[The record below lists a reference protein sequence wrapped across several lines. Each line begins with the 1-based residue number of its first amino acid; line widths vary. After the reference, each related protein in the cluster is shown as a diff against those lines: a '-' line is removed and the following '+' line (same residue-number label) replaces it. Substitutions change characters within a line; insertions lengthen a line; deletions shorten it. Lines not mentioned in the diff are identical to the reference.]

1 MQFSPKSPYSLL
13 LFAAL
18 ILAAVGGYYKY
29 ARSAL
34 PPAGK
39 ELVIN
44 VVPLEAQ
51 DVRLTSQ
58 YVGYVTPIKSV
69 EIVPN
74 VSGYI
79 DEVWAEGG
87 QTVAEGDNLVLI
99 DQREYKA
106 QLNAAAAAAAQA
118 KADFDNAKTYYN
130 RMKKAGKKAV
140 SASELDQAKAQFLA
154 ADAALQQ
161 AEAEQ
166 QKADVLYNY
175 TVLQAPISG
184 IVGDVTLTK
193 GDYVAPGGTSL
204 FSIIQFDPIR
214 VKFAIS
220 DKEYLSAAARA
231 GGGKLFA
238 GEDIQ
243 IRLADGRIYPAAG
256 VFRYTDNQVDKSTN
270 SVTVFAD
277 FANTDKQ
284 LLANSY
290 VDVLL
295 SKQMKDIFL
304 VRQNYA
310 TLNDKGAFV
319 YVMQKGNLKQVP
331 LKIAGYLDDY
341 YITENK
347 FAQDEY
353 LVVDKIGRIAPGTKL
368 KMRIAPA
375 ETEEK

>member
-1 MQFSPKSPYSLL
+1 MNSEMKRVVITGMGVISPVGNDVNTFWESLKTGKCGISRL
-13 LFAAL
+13 EGFEEYNLPIHVAGRVKDFDPIQSGLSAAEKRRND
-18 ILAAVGGYYKY
+18 IY
-29 ARSAL
+29 
-34 PPAGK
+34 
-39 ELVIN
+39 
-44 VVPLEAQ
+44 
-51 DVRLTSQ
+51 SQ
-58 YVGYVTPIKSV
+58 Y
-69 EIVPN
+69 
-74 VSGYI
+74 
-79 DEVWAEGG
+79 A
-87 QTVAEGDNLVLI
+87 L
-99 DQREYKA
+99 
-106 QLNAAAAAAAQA
+106 AAAAQA

-243 IRLADGRIYPAAG
+243 IRLADGRIYPADG

-368 KMRIAPA
+368 KMSVAPA